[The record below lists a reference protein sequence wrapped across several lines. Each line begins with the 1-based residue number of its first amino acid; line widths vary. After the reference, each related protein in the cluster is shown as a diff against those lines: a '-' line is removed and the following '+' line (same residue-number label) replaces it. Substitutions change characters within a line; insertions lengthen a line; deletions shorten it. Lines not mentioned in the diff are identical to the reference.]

1 MPSGP
6 CCFCGEGVGTGTP
19 AEAIAPAHEAAVETA
34 VVTAEIAF
42 ATVGIAAGAAAG
54 CFACAPAPA
63 LVAPVVVAPVAVAPV
78 GPVVPVASALVVAC
92 FVSVLVA
99 ERRGAVVELEMGAG
113 RTEVRGEGSWTTG
126 YCCCCCCCPATRG
139 SVEGCSVG
147 WMGIRGSGGAYG

>member
-19 AEAIAPAHEAAVETA
+19 AEAIVPAHEAAVETA

-54 CFACAPAPA
+54 CFACAPA

-78 GPVVPVASALVVAC
+78 GPVVPVASALVVVC